1 MSLLRPTATS
11 HASSSMMA
19 TRAAA
24 TLMAGAAPYDYT
36 LLTLQPTYTIH
47 DWPATQRIMDEYVAE
62 TKAERGLTFCGYS
75 TTRSRRDSTVVG
87 DFAEEPGDKLFCRDA
102 FPDAGGRL
110 PLPHASATHFT
121 PLHASTAP
129 AFPSD
134 SLLAHL
140 SNVEPQRSAL
150 LQGPAS
156 LDGIELH
163 GPAAEL
169 RKCEDAPALQGARL
183 FEVDCGLSRLEKESG
198 GMPLPLQLVSLHTSF
213 SLADADAARAICKE
227 IVATTAG
234 EENCIYHGWT
244 VCGDTLTCR
253 EAYGSAV
260 GLARHCEGVAAS
272 IERLLDGPA
281 TLREGQLHASLSQLP
296 VLAEF
301 VEERRRETGYCS
313 RETQRFF
320 AAEGGFSRYEVQQ
333 SMFGFFLRR

>member
-1 MSLLRPTATS
+1 MCALSVLCTLSMSLLRPTATS

-19 TRAAA
+19 TPRAAA

-47 DWPATQRIMDEYVAE
+47 DWPATQRIMDDYVAE

-102 FPDAGGRL
+102 FPDA
-110 PLPHASATHFT
+110 
-121 PLHASTAP
+121 
-129 AFPSD
+129 D

>member
-1 MSLLRPTATS
+1 
-11 HASSSMMA
+11 
-19 TRAAA
+19 
-24 TLMAGAAPYDYT
+24 MAGAAPYDYT

-47 DWPATQRIMDEYVAE
+47 DWPATQRIMDDYVAE

-169 RKCEDAPALQGARL
+169 RKCEDVPALQVGPP
-183 FEVDCGLSRLEKESG
+183 S
-198 GMPLPLQLVSLHTSF
+198 PLKHCCTSF
-213 SLADADAARAICKE
+213 PLASPRLTPARVRGCLRS
-227 IVATTAG
+227 TAG
-234 EENCIYHGWT
+234 
-244 VCGDTLTCR
+244 
-253 EAYGSAV
+253 
-260 GLARHCEGVAAS
+260 
-272 IERLLDGPA
+272 
-281 TLREGQLHASLSQLP
+281 
-296 VLAEF
+296 
-301 VEERRRETGYCS
+301 
-313 RETQRFF
+313 
-320 AAEGGFSRYEVQQ
+320 
-333 SMFGFFLRR
+333 